1 MNLRVESFSFA
12 ESVVLGALRAASV
25 APASSAGPS
34 FSMGMPPAAE
44 PPSFCSISTYFFIAS
59 DGPWTSFG
67 FFLRFFSNPP
77 PPSACKHAHSQR
89 PTTRGIIATR
99 ERFGDLSIERSGVR
113 VRTQL
118 RPSALASS
126 MASALTLEYLK
137 RWNHPIP

>member
-44 PPSFCSISTYFFIAS
+44 PPSFCNVSTYFFIAS

-77 PPSACKHAHSQR
+77 PPSACKHARSQR
-89 PTTRGIIATR
+89 PTTRGIY
-99 ERFGDLSIERSGVR
+99 S
-113 VRTQL
+113 
-118 RPSALASS
+118 
-126 MASALTLEYLK
+126 
-137 RWNHPIP
+137 N